1 MEFLELRDDPEL
13 GDKPKAPAA
22 PSDTIQRLHRLL
34 DAGVSY
40 QSEEDC
46 DVFVYAGPIERR
58 GYELLCNK
66 FVSQPNPRTNAI
78 LMLSTFGGDPHAAF
92 RVARALSHRYPN
104 GEIRVLVPSWCKS
117 AGTLICIGAHELV
130 LGDSSELGPLDVQV
144 QKPDEMIGRISGLDI
159 LRGME
164 SLKTGLLDSF
174 RQFLVDINAGTG
186 ISTKSAADVATKLA
200 VGIYEPILG
209 QVDPMRLGEMEAALQ
224 IAYEYGGRLDER
236 FRNLKAQALL
246 QLVHGYPSH
255 SFVIDRK
262 EAKTLFKR
270 VRQPNELESTIA
282 DAVLKLIPSVRSPAT
297 TLEVVM
303 LDEMLTTISERLPQA
318 PAQSEGNIDESQH
331 AEPPQEEHPSSPDRP
346 GSSPDENADQ
356 DAPNEYDSPSHVDN
370 TETVTGEPP
379 GEVRA

>member
-1 MEFLELRDDPEL
+1 MESLDLRQDPEL
-13 GDKPKAPAA
+13 GSAPKNTAT
-22 PSDTIQRLHRLL
+22 PSDAIQRLHQFLHV
-34 DAGVSY
+34 GVLY
-40 QSEEDC
+40 QEEQDC

-58 GYELLCNK
+58 GYDLLCNK
-66 FVSQPNPRTNAI
+66 FSAHPTPRANAI
-78 LMLSTFGGDPHAAF
+78 LILSTFGGDPHAAF

-224 IAYEYGGRLDER
+224 IAYEYGARLDER

-270 VRQPNELESTIA
+270 VRQPDEHESIIA
-282 DAVLKLIPSVRSPAT
+282 DAVLKLVPSARSPAT
-297 TLEVVM
+297 TLEVVT
-303 LDEMLTTISERLPQA
+303 LDEMLSTISERLPPA

-331 AEPPQEEHPSSPDRP
+331 NESSQEEHPGSPDCP
-346 GSSPDENADQ
+346 GPSSDEGLVP
-356 DAPNEYDSPSHVDN
+356 DAPNEHDAPGHVGD
-370 TETVTGEPP
+370 TEATTGEQP
-379 GEVRA
+379 GEIRA